1 MTDRNVYAL
10 NTVSGTVAKV
20 DAELLT
26 HPTLGKNLIE
36 VDGPDVCIDCGQ
48 QPDAV
53 TTIEGES
60 ISLVAYD
67 GVEDTDELLDTD
79 EPEPNEGEK

>member
-26 HPTLGKNLIE
+26 HPTFGKNLVE
-36 VDGPDVCIDCGQ
+36 VENPDVCIECGD

-53 TTIEGES
+53 ITTEGEE
-60 ISLVAYD
+60 IVIGEYD